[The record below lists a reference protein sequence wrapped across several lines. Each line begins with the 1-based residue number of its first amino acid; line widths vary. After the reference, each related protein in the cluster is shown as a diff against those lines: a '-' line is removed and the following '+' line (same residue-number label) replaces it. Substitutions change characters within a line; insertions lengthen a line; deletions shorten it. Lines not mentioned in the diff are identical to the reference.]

1 METTPKGVSK
11 MNRIT
16 RLLAVTSISG
26 ALALGA
32 AGVAQASPDH
42 GVQQG
47 SNSVSKF
54 DHSSRDHSGK
64 KDQTS
69 KDRGKKHDRSRR

>member
-1 METTPKGVSK
+1 

-16 RLLAVTSISG
+16 RLLAVTSVSG

-42 GVQQG
+42 GVQGKG
-47 SNSVSKF
+47 SNSVSKS
-54 DHSSRDHSGK
+54 DHSSRDHRGK
-64 KDQTS
+64 KDHSS
-69 KDRGKKHDRSRR
+69 KDRGKKHDKNRR